1 VFACHVKVRR
11 WIDGGSIRE
20 HPLLSWAPSTGVLVN
35 RRRVRDPSRGY
46 AFADPLKVL
55 YIFPR
60 RTLVLLDQLHECGRL
75 VIGEDD
81 ACLSL

>member
-11 WIDGGSIRE
+11 GIDGGPIKG
-20 HPLLSWAPSTGVLVN
+20 HPLLSRAPSTGVLVN
-35 RRRVRDPSRGY
+35 GRRVCDPSRSY

-55 YIFPR
+55 YVFPR

-75 VIGEDD
+75 VIGKDD
-81 ACLSL
+81 ACLPL